1 MRRILIRLV
10 LLALIVGLAGL
21 WWTRP
26 EREDASV
33 LAGLSGDVARGEQV
47 FLAGGCASCHMEKGA
62 TGDARL
68 VLSGGQGF
76 ASPFGTF
83 RAPNISPDPNA
94 GIGDWSALDL
104 LNAMRHGTTPDGQ
117 HYFPAFPYT
126 SYAKATA
133 QDILDL
139 HTYLMTLPE
148 TPNPSLQHEVGFPF
162 NIRAGLGLW
171 KLLYLRRDWVLPD
184 TTDPDVLRG
193 RYLVEALGH
202 CAECHTP
209 RGILGGLRLDAW
221 LTGAPNP
228 EGRGQIP
235 DITPTGLDW
244 SNEDIVYYLETGF
257 TPEFDS
263 AGGHMAD
270 VVTNMA
276 ALPPQDR
283 LAIAAYLRALAS
295 LP

>member
-1 MRRILIRLV
+1 M
-10 LLALIVGLAGL
+10 
-21 WWTRP
+21 
-26 EREDASV
+26 
-33 LAGLSGDVARGEQV
+33 
-47 FLAGGCASCHMEKGA
+47 
-62 TGDARL
+62 
-68 VLSGGQGF
+68 
-76 ASPFGTF
+76 
-83 RAPNISPDPNA
+83 
-94 GIGDWSALDL
+94 
-104 LNAMRHGTTPDGQ
+104 
-117 HYFPAFPYT
+117 
-126 SYAKATA
+126 
-133 QDILDL
+133 
-139 HTYLMTLPE
+139 
-148 TPNPSLQHEVGFPF
+148 
-162 NIRAGLGLW
+162 
-171 KLLYLRRDWVLPD
+171 
-184 TTDPDVLRG
+184 
-193 RYLVEALGH
+193 
-202 CAECHTP
+202 
-209 RGILGGLRLDAW
+209 GGLRLDAW